1 MTEDTALLLIYLIP
15 LLLICGGYLYV
26 RQRRERA
33 NRTLFEAA
41 TAGGL
46 HEPASLHPV
55 IDISRCMGCGACVSA
70 CPEHNVLGMLEGKAQ
85 LVGPANCIGHGACQK
100 SCPFGAIELV
110 FGTASRGVD
119 IPLLS
124 PDFQTSKSG
133 IFIAGELGGMGLIRN
148 AIEQGSQAMAAMINA
163 LPKQHDRELDV
174 VIVGAGPAG
183 LAAGLAAKAAGIRFL
198 ILDQEHTLGGTVAH
212 FPRGKLVMT
221 QPAELPLAGKMKLTE
236 TSKENLLDFW
246 NRTLERYPLPIRFDE
261 RVQSIEQD
269 GDGYRVST
277 AQQHY
282 QARLVLLAIGRRG
295 SPRTLN
301 IPGEQ
306 SDKVVYRL
314 VDPEQ
319 YRGQSV
325 MVIGGGDS
333 ALEAAISIAEE
344 PGTQVSLSYRGEGF
358 SRAKAKNR
366 DRLQAL
372 QKAGQLQV
380 FLNSEPATIEQ
391 DAVLLKTPGGLQ
403 SIPNDSVIICAG
415 GELPTGFLKK
425 IGIQVETKYGTA

>member
-15 LLLICGGYLYV
+15 LLLICGGYLYI
-26 RQRRERA
+26 RQRREQA
-33 NRTLFEAA
+33 NRTLLEAA
-41 TAGGL
+41 TAAGL

-55 IDISRCMGCGACVSA
+55 IDVSRCMGCGACVNA
-70 CPEHNVLGMLEGKAQ
+70 CPEHNVLGMLEGKAH
-85 LVGPANCIGHGACQK
+85 LVAPANCIGHGACQK

-110 FGTASRGVD
+110 FGSASRGVD

-148 AIEQGSQAMAAMINA
+148 AIEQGSQAMAAMIKV
-163 LPKQHDRELDV
+163 LPKQHDSELDA

-183 LAAGLAAKAAGIRFL
+183 IAAGLAAKAGGIRFL
-198 ILDQEHTLGGTVAH
+198 VLDQEHTLGGTVAH

-246 NRTLERYPLPIRFDE
+246 NRTLEQHPLPIRFGE
-261 RVQSIEQD
+261 RVQSIEQAD
-269 GDGYRVST
+269 SGYRVST
-277 AQQHY
+277 GQQHY
-282 QARLVLLAIGRRG
+282 RTHLVLLAIGRRG
-295 SPRTLN
+295 SPRMLN

-325 MVIGGGDS
+325 MVVGGGDS
-333 ALEAAISIAEE
+333 ALEAAISIAGE
-344 PGTQVSLSYRGEGF
+344 PDTQVSLSYRGEGF
-358 SRAKAKNR
+358 SRAKPKNR
-366 DRLQAL
+366 ERVQAL
-372 QKAGQLQV
+372 VDAGQLQV
-380 FLNSEPATIEQ
+380 FLGSEPATIER
-391 DAVLLKTPGGLQ
+391 DAVLLKTPEGLQ